1 MLVTLCDPRDRSPP
15 GSSVYGDSPRRNTG
29 VGCHSLLQGIFP
41 TQGSNLGLLHYR
53 QILYG
58 QTERKPLPS
67 EENPTNHFN
76 QLSFLSC
83 VSLKSFSL
91 NRVRMIN
98 TPSNRHTIPR
108 LTALPF
114 PQRRGWENQEGG
126 RWKSEIKKGESM
138 KLNFPTTVT
147 FLTETSFLGTLSC
160 SRGRL
165 KRDKTAVVEEKK
177 KEWLLPYPRP
187 NVTFGCAV
195 RIYYLLGTSLAVQW
209 LRLSASTAGHT
220 G

>member
-1 MLVTLCDPRDRSPP
+1 MQSATLQMNWLGPSLSLAQEEVTSVQRCVMCVRRSVTLCDPRDRSPP

-29 VGCHSLLQGIFP
+29 VGCHSLVQGIFP
-41 TQGSNLGLLHYR
+41 TQRSNLGLLHYR

-98 TPSNRHTIPR
+98 IPST
-108 LTALPF
+108 
-114 PQRRGWENQEGG
+114 
-126 RWKSEIKKGESM
+126 
-138 KLNFPTTVT
+138 
-147 FLTETSFLGTLSC
+147 
-160 SRGRL
+160 
-165 KRDKTAVVEEKK
+165 
-177 KEWLLPYPRP
+177 
-187 NVTFGCAV
+187 
-195 RIYYLLGTSLAVQW
+195 
-209 LRLSASTAGHT
+209 
-220 G
+220 